1 MRSPSI
7 STPPPINEPT
17 TKTQSGRCTPGI
29 VDGTLCQCCDIWWK
43 SFFVRHSLWTSWGI
57 IGGLISGEDTPSFR
71 FSAIINQW
79 RSFVLPG
86 LLIGFL
92 VGLLVCQSIP
102 YAFLMMLLAATCFI
116 KTVEVEATALLTA
129 MSLTILW
136 VRNGHNSRRHFTYCN
151 LLLS

>member
-1 MRSPSI
+1 VVGVLLGSLMGLSVNAMIFGGNLFSF
-7 STPPPINEPT
+7 
-17 TKTQSGRCTPGI
+17 
-29 VDGTLCQCCDIWWK
+29 DILY
-43 SFFVRHSLWTSWGI
+43 RLLGGL

>member
-1 MRSPSI
+1 MGLSVNAVIFGGNLFSF
-7 STPPPINEPT
+7 
-17 TKTQSGRCTPGI
+17 
-29 VDGTLCQCCDIWWK
+29 DI
-43 SFFVRHSLWTSWGI
+43 LYGLLGGL

-102 YAFLMMLLAATCFI
+102 YAFLMMQLAATCFI
-116 KTVEVEATALLTA
+116 KTVEVEAIALLTV
-129 MSLTILW
+129 MSLTTLR
-136 VRNGHNSRRHFTYCN
+136 VRNCHNSIR
-151 LLLS
+151 